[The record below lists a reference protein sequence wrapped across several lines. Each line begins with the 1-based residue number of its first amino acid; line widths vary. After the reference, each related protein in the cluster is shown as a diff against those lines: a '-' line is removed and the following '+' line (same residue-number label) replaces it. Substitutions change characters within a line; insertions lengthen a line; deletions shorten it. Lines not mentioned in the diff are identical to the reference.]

1 MLRKRD
7 LRGVPGGLRSV
18 RVATVVVKVVPRS

>member
-18 RVATVVVKVVPRS
+18 HVATLVVKVVP